1 MKEKCFQLPAKGLAV
16 LVAFK
21 TTRANP
27 GMYGGGGGGGGGP
40 PPHKV
45 FLEDK
50 TPAPVVFSSC

>member
-27 GMYGGGGGGGGGP
+27 GMYGGGGGGAVDAP
-40 PPHKV
+40 PPKG
-45 FLEDK
+45 FYIG
-50 TPAPVVFSSC
+50 